1 MKDAETTED
10 AEKESEPVKSE
21 ALASKENPLETI
33 ETKQEKKDDL
43 LSADHN
49 PDTPIDKNK
58 PENEGDK
65 DNLNIK
71 DEKEKDRSPRKIR
84 SKSSDRSR

>member
-1 MKDAETTED
+1 MKDAENTED
-10 AEKESEPVKSE
+10 PEKESAPVKPE

-65 DNLNIK
+65 DKLNIK
-71 DEKEKDRSPRKIR
+71 DEKEKDRSPRKSR